1 MERHNADKA
10 MHFQLDLC
18 MAVKTAILTHVFVG
32 SILTSHMRSLFGVQP
47 QVPDLG

>member
-18 MAVKTAILTHVFVG
+18 MAVKTAILTNAFWGHSHLSHVE
-32 SILTSHMRSLFGVQP
+32 SIRGTTPSP
-47 QVPDLG
+47 